1 MKEVTVISDVD
12 PGALS
17 TLELDDFSRFK
28 EKVIMIKTL
37 KSLVRDTDKAMLK
50 SIVRDLE
57 AEITARELKRALGW
71 VVEQAIKRV
80 ET

>member
-28 EKVIMIKTL
+28 EKVIMIETL

-57 AEITARELKRALGW
+57 AEITARELKRALER

>member
-57 AEITARELKRALGW
+57 AEITARELKRALER